1 MARASFKPIV
11 LPKGVSFNQAEH
23 GYAIKGPKG
32 EVGVNFV
39 PGIAVKSE
47 DGALKLSYTTL
58 PENKAMLG
66 LAAALISNAITGV
79 TEGFQKV
86 LTLRGTGYKVQKE
99 GNKLNLS
106 LGYSHSVIFDLPQ
119 GIEVEIFEPRSRE
132 DKDWIADIT
141 IKGIDKQLVG
151 QVAADIR
158 RLRPPEPYKGKGI
171 RYKDEYV
178 RRKLGKR
185 AVGVEQ

>member
-1 MARASFKPIV
+1 MARASFKPIP
-11 LPKGVSFNQAEH
+11 LPKGVSFEQGKQ

-32 EVGVNFV
+32 ALEVGFV
-39 PGIAVKSE
+39 AGIGVKEE
-47 DGALKLSYTTL
+47 DGALKLSYTTT

-66 LAAALISNAITGV
+66 LAVALASNAIRGV

-86 LTLRGTGYKVQKE
+86 LTLRGTGYKVHME
-99 GNKLNLS
+99 GRKLNLS
-106 LGYSHSVIFDLPQ
+106 LGYTDAVVFELPE
-119 GIEVEIFEPRSRE
+119 GVDAEIFEPRSRE

-141 IKGIDKQLVG
+141 IKGIDRRLVG

-158 RLRPPEPYKGKGI
+158 GLRPPEPYKGKGV

-185 AVGVEQ
+185 AVGVEE

>member
-1 MARASFKPIV
+1 MARASFKPIP
-11 LPKGVSFNQAEH
+11 LPKGVSFGQAEQ

-32 EVGVNFV
+32 EVAVNFV
-39 PGIAVKSE
+39 PCIAVKSE
-47 DGALKLSYTTL
+47 DGALKLSCTTT

-66 LAAALISNAITGV
+66 LAVALVSNAIMGV

-106 LGYSHSVIFDLPQ
+106 LGYSHPVIFDLPQ
-119 GIEVEIFEPRSRE
+119 GIDVEIFEPRSRE

-151 QVAADIR
+151 QVAANIR
-158 RLRPPEPYKGKGI
+158 GLRPPEPYKGKGV
-171 RYKDEYV
+171 RYKDEHV

-185 AVGVEQ
+185 AVGAEE

>member
-23 GYAIKGPKG
+23 GYVIKGSKG
-32 EVGVNFV
+32 EVGVALV
-39 PGIAVKSE
+39 PGILVNTE
-47 DGALKLSYTTL
+47 DGNLILSYRTT
-58 PENKAMLG
+58 PGNKAMLG
-66 LAAALISNAITGV
+66 LAVALLSNAITGV
-79 TEGFQKV
+79 TEGFHKV

-106 LGYSHSVIFDLPQ
+106 LGYSHQVVFNLPQ

-141 IKGIDKQLVG
+141 IKGTDRQLVG

-185 AVGVEQ
+185 AVGTEQ